1 MADKF
6 ITVKEIASK
15 YGLSYQVVNR
25 YSDAGLL
32 DVAFKKG
39 NIRFYDRRQTDRR
52 IRQISSLSREGYSL
66 MLIRKKLLKGTG

>member
-6 ITVKEIASK
+6 ITVKEIAST

-39 NIRFYDRRQTDRR
+39 NKRFYDRRQTDRR
-52 IRQISSLSREGYSL
+52 IRHISSLAREGYSL
-66 MLIRKKLLKGTG
+66 MLIRKKLLKV